1 MESRANGVS
10 VDIEFQRKWAS
21 SAEHNGRPGFIGNSA
36 YPIRSPSQVLY
47 DRSRWVPSGRQ
58 MTMSDLRACHCC
70 GLIHR
75 LPELANGESALC
87 TRCHTPIARYASG
100 AVSASRTAAAALGA
114 FFLFWPAVILPIL
127 SIEQLGHRHESS
139 ILTGTLDLIRE
150 GNWFVGGIVLLFSIV
165 FPLLKILLL
174 LELSL
179 LGLLHRR
186 HKALTYRLTEQL
198 GKWSMMDVML
208 LAFLVML
215 VKLGSLVEFQLGPAV
230 WAFVLCVAMNM
241 VASLSFDAHAIWE
254 VKVERQDTQRA

>member
-1 MESRANGVS
+1 MN
-10 VDIEFQRKWAS
+10 
-21 SAEHNGRPGFIGNSA
+21 
-36 YPIRSPSQVLY
+36 
-47 DRSRWVPSGRQ
+47 
-58 MTMSDLRACHCC
+58 DLKACHCC

-75 LPELANGESALC
+75 LPELAIGESAYC
-87 TRCHTPIARYASG
+87 TRCRTSIAHQASG
-100 AVSASRTAAAALGA
+100 AVSASRTAAALGA
-114 FFLFWPAVILPIL
+114 FFLFWPAVLLPIL

-139 ILTGTLDLIRE
+139 ILTGTLSLIQE
-150 GNWFVGGIVLLFSIV
+150 GNWFVGGVVFLFSIV
-165 FPLLKILLL
+165 IPLLKIVLL

-198 GKWSMMDVML
+198 GKWSMMDVIL

-254 VKVERQDTQRA
+254 VKVERQDS